1 MPTRVRG
8 LKRGT
13 QSEGCQIGGIR
24 TTQGFL
30 RGELSGA
37 TGLRRPLQW
46 APTGASS
53 GRPRR
58 SMMDD
63 RTLFWYHRRMSLS
76 SRRCLGSAASST
88 IFRGRTSE
96 LCKPE
101 HERVPKVE
109 CVGQDLN
116 LGPPARPA
124 PDSRDSGGRGSYL
137 APLAKLSYPRAKPRK
152 ILRDKTF
159 AEVRGSLGAEQS
171 HGGRS
176 PLPRRLGFLDL
187 HPSRGL
193 VDLESPVS
201 QKLPERVPVD
211 DLEPVVLPV
220 RELDCVLRPLHESRL
235 QPLPLRNLDCAVHA
249 DGFHRHVGSLGAP
262 SIQRVEYNGCERND
276 GLVFRVASGS
286 AFLGMGLLSS

>member
-116 LGPPARPA
+116 LGTPARPD
-124 PDSRDSGGRGSYL
+124 PDSRDSRGRGSYL
-137 APLAKLSYPRAKPRK
+137 APLAKLSYPRAQPRK

-159 AEVRGSLGAEQS
+159 AEERASWGRRTTSWRPVTAPSAIRLSGSSSIPRTRRPGVA
-171 HGGRS
+171 G
-176 PLPRRLGFLDL
+176 LPEAAGTC
-187 HPSRGL
+187 PSR
-193 VDLESPVS
+193 
-201 QKLPERVPVD
+201 
-211 DLEPVVLPV
+211 
-220 RELDCVLRPLHESRL
+220 
-235 QPLPLRNLDCAVHA
+235 
-249 DGFHRHVGSLGAP
+249 
-262 SIQRVEYNGCERND
+262 
-276 GLVFRVASGS
+276 
-286 AFLGMGLLSS
+286 